1 MPNVSV
7 IMPSYNHEK
16 YIPSAIESVLNQTY
30 TDFELIIIDDASKDK
45 STEIIKVYEEK
56 DSRIKAIFHDGN
68 RGIARTV
75 NECIEKAEG
84 KFIALFSSDDVWV
97 KDKLKK
103 QLEILEKN
111 ENLVVWSEGLVI
123 DAQGKPT
130 GETFTK
136 KHDALKRK
144 KDGDI
149 FEELLK
155 GNYICGQ
162 SVIFK
167 KENIKNIKYEEKL
180 KYLNDYK
187 FMVDLAK
194 RYEFYFIL
202 EPLAM
207 YRIHGK
213 NSILSDKKGWQKDEI
228 LINKYFLQKY
238 NNEIS
243 NKTKNKI
250 MLSLSIACSNTE
262 EREKAKQYFF
272 HAVKLNPF
280 CLSNLIPL
288 GIILTKK
295 DGIGPNFLK
304 WNYLNYRK
312 IKKIFNF

>member
-1 MPNVSV
+1 MPLISV

-16 YIPSAIESVLNQTY
+16 YIPYAIESVLNQTFN
-30 TDFELIIIDDASKDK
+30 DFELIIIDDASKDK
-45 STEIIKVYEEK
+45 SIEIIKMYEEK
-56 DSRIKAIFHDGN
+56 DSRIKTTFHDGN

-75 NECIEKAEG
+75 NECIEEAEG

-103 QLEILEKN
+103 QLKVLEKN

-130 GETFTK
+130 GETFTQ

-144 KDGDI
+144 KSGNI

-155 GNYICGQ
+155 ENYICGQ
-162 SVIFK
+162 SIIFK
-167 KENIKNIKYEEKL
+167 KENIKNIKYDEKL

-187 FMVDLAK
+187 FMVDLA
-194 RYEFYFIL
+194 RRFEFYFIP

-213 NSILSDKKGWQKDEI
+213 NSILSDKINWQKDNI
-228 LINKYFLQKY
+228 MIRNYFLREY
-238 NNEIS
+238 GDDIS

-250 MLSLSIACSNTE
+250 MLSLSRSYLNIRKKENAN
-262 EREKAKQYFF
+262 KYFF
-272 HAVKLNPF
+272 LAVKLNPF

-288 GIILTKK
+288 VIILTKK
-295 DGIGPNFLK
+295 DGIVRNFLK
-304 WNYLNYRK
+304 WNYLNYKK
-312 IKKIFNF
+312 IKKVFNF